1 MTIHL
6 DIDISIVVSFISTLY
21 VVIKM
26 TAKKISS
33 RTTNTRAEIYIVI
46 TY

>member
-26 TAKKISS
+26 TAKISS

>member
-26 TAKKISS
+26 TAKK
-33 RTTNTRAEIYIVI
+33 
-46 TY
+46 